1 MTAKHDQHHIN
12 SDELHTHVLLKS
24 RKINIC
30 RVQMWAVIS
39 MKYTQISREK
49 IPGKKTYIYSVSSW
63 LSLTEKCFFFGA

>member
-49 IPGKKTYIYSVSSW
+49 IPGKKHTFIVCPPGYLLQRSV
-63 LSLTEKCFFFGA
+63 FFGA